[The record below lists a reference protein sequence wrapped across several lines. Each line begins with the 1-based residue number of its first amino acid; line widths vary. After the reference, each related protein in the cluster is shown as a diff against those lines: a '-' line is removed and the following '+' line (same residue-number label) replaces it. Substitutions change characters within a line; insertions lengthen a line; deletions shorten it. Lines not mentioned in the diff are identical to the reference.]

1 MNPLLRKLNR
11 VHLVGIGGVGMEG
24 LARYLGSVGISV
36 QGSDFLDSQTLKLLS
51 EDGFKTWSFHDPSHV
66 EQMDL
71 VIYSAAV
78 RKENPELIAAKK
90 LGIGLISRAEFVGE
104 ISRWH
109 ETISVAGTHGKTT
122 TASMLSKIFL
132 KSGRS
137 PSLLVGGTYCGR
149 ALAKFGRDPWL
160 ILEADEYAKSFLYF
174 NSDWA
179 IITGVEAEHLDF
191 YGTFSELKMAFVK
204 FANNLPFYG
213 EIFIAGD
220 GLVNAEIIEE
230 IQTKITTF
238 GFGNKCSYRIVNFNA
253 INSGSSFDFY
263 FKNKLLGHIELNIPG
278 EYNARNAAGA
288 AAVAFRSGISW
299 EIIADSL
306 KSYKAADRRFE
317 QTSLKDNILMVDD
330 YAHHPSEIASVLNA
344 ARNTRRRVIV
354 VFQPHLYSRTKDF
367 FYDFSK
373 ELMNADYVIITEI
386 YSARENFVP
395 NLSGAMIVDQM
406 LLNGFP
412 EVCFIK
418 NLFDVVPHIKNIVR
432 PGDMVVAM
440 GAGDVWKVA
449 KELID
454 TIGEAP

>member
-1 MNPLLRKLNR
+1 MNPLLSKLNR

-51 EDGFKTWSFHDPSHV
+51 EDGFKTWSFHDPCHV

-78 RKENPELIAAKK
+78 RKENPELIAAGK
-90 LGIGLISRAEFVGE
+90 LGIDLISRAEFVGE
-104 ISRWH
+104 LSRWH

-122 TASMLSKIFL
+122 TSSMLSEIFL

-160 ILEADEYAKSFLYF
+160 ILEADEYAKSFLCF

-213 EIFIAGD
+213 EVFVAGD
-220 GLVNAEIIEE
+220 GLVNAEITEE
-230 IQTKITTF
+230 VKTKIMTF
-238 GFGNKCSYRIVNFNA
+238 GFGNECSYRIVNFNA
-253 INSGSSFDFY
+253 IDSGSSFDFY

-299 EIIADSL
+299 GSIANSL
-306 KSYKAADRRFE
+306 KSYKAVDRRFE

-330 YAHHPSEIASVLNA
+330 YAHHPSEIASVLHT
-344 ARNTRRRVIV
+344 ARNTRRRIIV

-367 FYDFSK
+367 LHDFSI
-373 ELMNADYVIITEI
+373 ELMNADYVVVTEI
-386 YSARENFVP
+386 YSAREQSIS
-395 NLSGAMIVDQM
+395 NLSGALIVDQM
-406 LLNGFP
+406 LLKGFTD
-412 EVCFIK
+412 VRFIK
-418 NLFDVVPHIKNIVR
+418 SLSDVVPHIQNIVR
-432 PGDMVVAM
+432 PGDMVIAM

-449 KELID
+449 KEFID
-454 TIGEAP
+454 IIGEAP